1 MLKRGCCITTPLHPL
16 AMTLP
21 TLLLAVLLPL
31 LLLVAI
37 ADLATMSEPRRVRML
52 HRQGLSQRAIA
63 HRLNLTRYRV
73 RHALA

>member
-1 MLKRGCCITTPLHPL
+1 MSKRGCCITTPLHPP

-37 ADLATMSEPRRVRML
+37 ADLATMSQARRVRML

-63 HRLNLTRYRV
+63 QRLNLTRYRV
-73 RHALA
+73 HHALA